1 MKSENV
7 PTATERVSVLMTP
20 DQKMRLVSEAREAGI
35 TVSEYI
41 RRAVNAFHDF
51 SDDLILSSMIDEMN
65 NATNRAEKSIDE
77 TLKYVAESN
86 LRIAQMERYP
96 SISGNR

>member
-1 MKSENV
+1 M

-35 TVSEYI
+35 SVSEYM
-41 RRAVNAFHDF
+41 RRAVNAFHGL

-65 NATNRAEKSIDE
+65 NATIRAEKSIDE
-77 TLKYVAESN
+77 TLKYVDESN
-86 LRIAQMERYP
+86 QRIAQMERCP
-96 SISGNR
+96 SIFGNR